1 MHFDY
6 NRHKNLVLNLVDH
19 ETSKSI
25 IKKGFSWL
33 NTPIQSHQREPPNE
47 KLHSYLSK
55 IQKIKNNFLHSIM
68 CSIISKNLTTFTRSN
83 KGLFSAVYVGCE
95 ACFSYFVIM
104 RKCCT
109 ISVTLLYICINVL
122 LQHIFC
128 NKWIMLTDMHEQTK
142 TKPLIA

>member
-47 KLHSYLSK
+47 KLQSYLSK
-55 IQKIKNNFLHSIM
+55 ILKIKTFLVQYCVQYH
-68 CSIISKNLTTFTRSN
+68 CSETWQFFISS
-83 KGLFSAVYVGCE
+83 KGLFSVFYN
-95 ACFSYFVIM
+95 
-104 RKCCT
+104 
-109 ISVTLLYICINVL
+109 ISWSLFF
-122 LQHIFC
+122 IFC
-128 NKWIMLTDMHEQTK
+128 HNAKMLYHFRYIVIYMHKCPTSAYFLQ
-142 TKPLIA
+142 